1 MKTSVKLIAL
11 AAAIAVLPACTRI
24 ETGEVGLR
32 RGFDKQ
38 VKNEEL
44 LPGSFNQTIIGEVLT
59 FPVKEVAVKVEDMT
73 PLARDNSTMKDFD
86 ALVTYNINQSQVAE
100 IFNAKNKS
108 FHAVHNGDVLLMYN
122 YIFNASRNAIYKSAR
137 KYEALDM
144 ADNRQAM
151 ETEIKEQIVRTLAE
165 EKLDGTIAK
174 NKSFHAVHN
183 GDVYLMYNY
192 IFNASR
198 NAIYKSA
205 RKYEALDMADNRQA
219 METEI
224 KEQIVRTL
232 AEEKLDG
239 TITISQVL
247 IRNIVPADSVVA
259 SANELVKA
267 KNEFKTEEVKV
278 ATARKRNESMQANPM
293 AIPLLMAEAQA
304 EAMRQLPGAIAN
316 FKGQT
321 LVINGVVT
329 PTVQT
334 NGVK

>member
-1 MKTSVKLIAL
+1 MKSVLKISALVTAMAL
-11 AAAIAVLPACTRI
+11 ATGCTRI

-44 LPGSFNQTIIGEVLT
+44 LPGSFNQVIIGEVLT
-59 FPVKEVAVKVEDMT
+59 FPVKEISVKVEDMT
-73 PLARDNSTMKDFD
+73 PLAKDNSTMKDFD
-86 ALVTYNINQSQVAE
+86 ALVTYNINQAQVAE
-100 IFNAKNKS
+100 IYNSKNRS
-108 FHAVHNGDVLLMYN
+108 FHA
-122 YIFNASRNAIYKSAR
+122 
-137 KYEALDM
+137 
-144 ADNRQAM
+144 
-151 ETEIKEQIVRTLAE
+151 T
-165 EKLDGTIAK
+165 
-174 NKSFHAVHN
+174 HN

-205 RKYEALDMADNRQA
+205 RKYEALEMGDARQA

-224 KEQIVRTL
+224 KEQITRTL

-239 TITISQVL
+239 TIVIGQVL

-267 KNEFKTEEVKV
+267 KNEYKTEEVKV

-293 AIPLLMAEAQA
+293 AIPLLKAEAEA
-304 EAMRQLPGAIAN
+304 DAMRSLPGAIAN

-329 PTVQT
+329 PTVTT
-334 NGVK
+334 NQK